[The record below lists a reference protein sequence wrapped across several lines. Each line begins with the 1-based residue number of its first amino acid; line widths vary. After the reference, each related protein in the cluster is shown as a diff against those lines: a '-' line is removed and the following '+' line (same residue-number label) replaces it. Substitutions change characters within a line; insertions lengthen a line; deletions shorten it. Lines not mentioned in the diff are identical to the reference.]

1 AVLNYLHSHWQP
13 WIMRDMQSILDEPAI
28 TTVRDGPYISI
39 HVRRGDKLVK
49 EAKAHQVQEYL
60 RMASAYIY
68 NSTEATISVNDVRGI
83 WVSSDDEEIV
93 SAIKQSFV
101 DFFPNVEPESVVW
114 ISGRAF
120 QTTAASE
127 GALPTVSTVMEYG
140 SYVVLFAELEMLS
153 QANVFVGTFTSNVAR
168 LIMLMREAKGM
179 PRSSTLSVDRPNW
192 FAARRN
198 LMIG

>member
-1 AVLNYLHSHWQP
+1 
-13 WIMRDMQSILDEPAI
+13 MRDMQSIIDEPAI
-28 TTVRDGPYISI
+28 ATVRDGPYVSI
-39 HVRRGDKLVK
+39 HVRRGDKLIK
-49 EAKAHQVQEYL
+49 EAKAHQVLEYL
-60 RMASAYIY
+60 RTASAYIY

-83 WVSSDDEEIV
+83 WVSSDDAEIV

-101 DFFPNVEPESVVW
+101 DFFPNVEPGSFVW

-127 GALPTVSTVMEYG
+127 GTLPTMANVMEYG

-153 QANVFVGTFTSNVAR
+153 QANVFVGTFTSNVAQ
-168 LIMLMREAKGM
+168 LIMLMREAEGT